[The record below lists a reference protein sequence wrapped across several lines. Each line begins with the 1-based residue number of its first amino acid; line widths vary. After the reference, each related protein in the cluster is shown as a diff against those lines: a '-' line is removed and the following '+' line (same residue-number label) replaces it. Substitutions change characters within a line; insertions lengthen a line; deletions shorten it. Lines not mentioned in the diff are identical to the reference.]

1 MNKIDYR
8 KANKKQLY
16 AIVIDLDNCK
26 DDRDAALKELMKRKG
41 EPNER

>member
-16 AIVIDLDNCK
+16 AIAIDCDNCM
-26 DDRDAALKELMKRKG
+26 DVRDVALKELIKRKG
-41 EPNER
+41 ESDER